1 MPYLGWVQRFLLL
14 GCLLCSTLLQARPVS
29 LEVVQEFGS
38 DPYGKM
44 VQVGDYVIVAGA
56 SFNANLRSYQMT
68 GLFDILQKRDGQLTL
83 IKQSELRKLLPDAFE
98 PEVYDIMAVNGY
110 VYLLVKGFYPTSNA
124 IVTLQLEHGE
134 LKVKHVT
141 FTNNHWYSINSRLYS
156 NGNNI
161 FVTYR
166 YENGQQST
174 ASLMLESFQLQ
185 PDGTPRFVATK
196 NIAKLSP
203 PYFRWSFEWPQQ
215 YYYASVHQQRMLL
228 MINQTAGQSSNS
240 DSGVELYEAQLV
252 ADGAVTQL
260 QQVNLL
266 PGDILRNY
274 IAQDDQYI
282 YIVNGSGQLEVRRLE
297 NNVLTRVSVSD
308 VELGLPL
315 SMQRRGNQLHV
326 VTQTEGVKNFTIS
339 ADGHLRYHANTAKSS
354 SWSNPLIGGSVLTDN
369 TLYITNDKFGLAA
382 IPFDGD
388 NKPAYNGSL
397 QFPPHTQVFNQGSTS
412 FGISSIGS
420 TVINPARENTQVWS
434 LNPAL
439 NKYELSVSAHPTGKN
454 YDHRSPLVVNGN
466 RLLTIEGNEL
476 VSYNGKALPDLAE
489 RKVLQTLAS
498 GHRIHALPAGYLV
511 SSANQHDYFDAQ
523 DRLQW
528 TLTGADLF
536 GPAEQKYRTSSN
548 ETVSGEWLF
557 TALESTNVGSKI
569 RVYQPGSP
577 APTAAVAEL
586 LIPNASIKSRLSIQ
600 NNTLA
605 VYLNVWPAGASFG
618 TDMLNFYDISDIKQ
632 IKLLSS
638 FDLKFSPATF
648 QVASQWLGNYFIV
661 MGDYIACIFDL
672 TNPATPLLVAK
683 QYSLSSNGQT
693 YSTGNEL
700 FNIPYNHVGHFQQ
713 LRLNYAP
720 TAKDLTLQVVQ
731 NSVLQHQLQGTDPE
745 NDELTFAV
753 AKAPLNG
760 SLTITDGKFLQYQPK
775 VGFAGKDT
783 ASLRVQDKLGGF
795 SVFSLTV
802 EVIATNQAP
811 QVKKLTLT
819 TSQNQSVT
827 AHLDASDPDGDAL
840 SYQIV
845 TAATNGT
852 ADISAQGQIQ
862 FRPRRGFI
870 GQDAFTVRVSDG
882 QLTVDAVVDVEVDAG
897 WSWFD

>member
-1 MPYLGWVQRFLLL
+1 MPYLGWVQRILLL

-56 SFNANLRSYQMT
+56 SFNENLRSYQMT

-83 IKQSELRKLLPDAFE
+83 IKQSELRKLLPAAFE

-110 VYLLVKGFYPTSNA
+110 VYLLVEGFYPTRNA

-166 YENGQQST
+166 YEDGQQST

-185 PDGTPRFVATK
+185 PDGSPRFVATK

-203 PYFRWSFEWPQQ
+203 PYFRWSFEWSQQ

-240 DSGVELYEAQLV
+240 DSGVELYEAQLA

-266 PGDILRNY
+266 PGDILHNY

-282 YIVNGSGQLEVRRLE
+282 YIVNGSSQLEVRRLE

-326 VTQTEGVKNFTIS
+326 VTQTGGVKNFTIS

-420 TVINPARENTQVWS
+420 MVINPARENTQVWS

-476 VSYNGKALPDLAE
+476 VSYNGKALPDLSE

-528 TLTGADLF
+528 TLTGADLR
-536 GPAEQKYRTSSN
+536 GPAEQKYWESSN
-548 ETVSGEWLF
+548 ETVNGEWLF
-557 TALESTNVGSKI
+557 TALESTKVGSKI

-577 APTAAVAEL
+577 APTAPVAEL
-586 LIPNASIKSRLSIQ
+586 LFPNASIESRLSIK
-600 NNTLA
+600 NNILA
-605 VYLNVWPAGASFG
+605 VYLNVWPAGSSFG
-618 TDMLNFYDISDIKQ
+618 TDMLKFYDISDIKQ

-648 QVASQWLGNYFIV
+648 KVASQWLGNYFIV
-661 MGDYIACIFDL
+661 IGDYIACIFDL

-683 QYSLSSNGQT
+683 QYNLSSNDQT

-700 FNIPYNHVGHFQQ
+700 LNIPYNHVGHFQQ

-720 TAKDLTLQVVQ
+720 TAKDLTLQVAQNGVVQ
-731 NSVLQHQLQGTDPE
+731 HLLQGTDPE
-745 NDELTFAV
+745 GDPITFAV
-753 AKAPLNG
+753 TKAPTQG
-760 SLTITDGKFLQYQPK
+760 SLTIHDGSLLEYKAAA
-775 VGFAGKDT
+775 GFSGLDT
-783 ASLRVQDKLGGF
+783 ATLRVKDAVGGF
-795 SVFSLTV
+795 SAVNLTI
-802 EVIATNQAP
+802 EVVAGNQAP
-811 QVKKLTLT
+811 VVQALSLT
-819 TSQNQSVT
+819 TLQNKVVSAQVQS
-827 AHLDASDPDGDAL
+827 SDPDADPL
-840 SYQIV
+840 SYQISS
-845 TAATNGT
+845 AASSGVATVSASGWLQYKPRLWFSGT
-852 ADISAQGQIQ
+852 DQ
-862 FRPRRGFI
+862 
-870 GQDAFTVRVSDG
+870 FTVRVSDG
-882 QLTVDAVVDVEVDAG
+882 QQSTDLQVAVTVLPLREEVD
-897 WSWFD
+897 